1 MKYLYVNNFR
11 GFKDTIIPITEVN
24 FFVGENSTGKS
35 SLLGLIKLLSSPDFW
50 LRNKL
55 DTDEVQFG
63 NFSDIVS
70 VNAKNKS
77 YFSIGLVTELKSK
90 ENDDRDLSA
99 FVLTFIEREG
109 LPSVALYVYA
119 HEGKEY
125 RIRIGKKQIKYKS
138 GEIDTKCGTDEFI
151 ESSFKDWTNAYHE
164 DTKGYKVAP
173 DSLITRSNLPP
184 VLLVSVIEEIIS
196 QDRKTKFSLSTM
208 IPAFSDEIAWLA
220 PIKSKPRRTYDEY
233 RLDFSPEGDH
243 TPYIIKKLLDK
254 KTDAEK
260 FKKFMSNIGVDSGL
274 FESVQIKKYGI
285 GVTSPFELD
294 VVLNSKQLSISNVG
308 YGVSQALPI
317 IVELFVRHK
326 GSWYAVQQ
334 PEVHL
339 HPKAQAALG
348 DAFFQLAVIENKKFV
363 IETHSDYTIDRFRA
377 NYKCSE
383 GERKSKPEAQVLFF
397 ERTGAG
403 NKITPLSIDE
413 NGDLPIEQPASYRK
427 FFIKEELMNLGL

>member
-1 MKYLYVNNFR
+1 MRYLYVDNFR
-11 GFKDTIIPITEVN
+11 GFTDTYIPITEVN
-24 FFVGENSTGKS
+24 YFVGENSTGKS

-50 LRNKL
+50 IRNRF

-70 VNAKNKS
+70 VNSKDKS
-77 YFSIGLVTELKSK
+77 YFSIGLIKELKS
-90 ENDDRDLSA
+90 EETGERELST
-99 FVLTFIEREG
+99 FVLTFVEREG
-109 LPSVALYVYA
+109 IPSVALYVYA
-119 HEGKEY
+119 REGKEY

-138 GEIDTKCGTDEFI
+138 SDINSKCDANEFI
-151 ESSFKDWTNAYHE
+151 ESSFKKWTKAYHE

-173 DSLITRSNLPP
+173 ENIITRSNVPP
-184 VLLVSVIEEIIS
+184 VFIASSIEEIIN
-196 QDRKTKFSLSTM
+196 QDKKVEFASSAI

-220 PIKSKPRRTYDEY
+220 PIRSKPRRTYDEY
-233 RLDFSPEGDH
+233 RLDFSPEGEH
-243 TPYIIKKLLDK
+243 TPYIIKKLLDR

-260 FKKFMSNIGVDSGL
+260 FKDFMSNIGVDSGL
-274 FESVQIKKYGI
+274 FESIRIKKYGT

-317 IVELFVRHK
+317 IVELFVRQK

-348 DAFFQLAVIENKKFV
+348 DAFYQLAAIEKKKFI
-363 IETHSDYTIDRFRA
+363 IETHSDYTIDRFRT
-377 NYKCSE
+377 NYKSQE
-383 GERKSKPEAQVLFF
+383 QERKPKAQVLFF
-397 ERTGAG
+397 ERTGEG
-403 NKITPLSIDE
+403 NMVTSLSIDE
-413 NGDLPIEQPASYRK
+413 NGELPIDQPKSYRE
-427 FFIKEELMNLGL
+427 FFIKEELMNLGI